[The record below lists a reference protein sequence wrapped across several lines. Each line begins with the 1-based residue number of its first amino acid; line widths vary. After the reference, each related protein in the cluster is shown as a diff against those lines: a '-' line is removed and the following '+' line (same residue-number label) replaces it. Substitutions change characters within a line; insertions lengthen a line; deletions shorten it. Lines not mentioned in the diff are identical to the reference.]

1 MEIIHNEFVFNQP
14 QRFMKLITS
23 PTTPF
28 GRKVRIVLLEKKI
41 PFELV
46 NDIPWSAETQVGNF
60 NPLGKVPVL
69 VLKDGE
75 ALFDSRVIVE
85 YLEHVSPVGH
95 LLPQEPDTRIHV
107 RKIES
112 LADGITDA
120 AALTFLEFKRPQA
133 QQSRDWILRQQNKVF
148 KGLEALSE
156 ALGEGTLFI
165 GNKLTLADIAAG
177 CCLGYLDLRFPDIK
191 WRNAHANLAAFY
203 EKVSSRPSFQE
214 TVPVA

>member
-1 MEIIHNEFVFNQP
+1 
-14 QRFMKLITS
+14 MKLISS

-46 NDIPWSAETQVGNF
+46 NDIPWSADTQVAHY

-75 ALFDSRVIVE
+75 TLFDSRVIVE

-95 LLPQEPDTRIHV
+95 ILPSDPTSRIQA
-107 RKIES
+107 RKIEA

-120 AALTFLEFKRPQA
+120 AALVFLEFKRPES
-133 QQSRDWILRQQNKVF
+133 QQSKDWMLRQQGKVF
-148 KGLEALSE
+148 SGLEALAE
-156 ALGEGTLFI
+156 ALGESSLLV
-165 GNKLTLADIAAG
+165 GNKLSLADIAAG
-177 CCLGYLDLRFPDIK
+177 CCLGYLDFRFPDIK
-191 WRNAHANLAAFY
+191 WREAHANLAAFY
-203 EKVSSRPSFQE
+203 AKLCERPSFKA

>member
-1 MEIIHNEFVFNQP
+1 
-14 QRFMKLITS
+14 MKLVSS

-46 NDIPWSAETQVGNF
+46 TDIPWNVDTQVASY

-75 ALFDSRVIVE
+75 TLYDSRVIVE

-95 LLPQEPDTRIHV
+95 LIPADPTSRIQTR
-107 RKIES
+107 KLEA

-120 AALTFLEFKRPQA
+120 AALVFLEFKRPESQRS
-133 QQSRDWILRQQNKVF
+133 QDWMLRQQTKVF
-148 KGLEALSE
+148 KGLEAMAE
-156 ALGEGTLFI
+156 RLGKNANFI
-165 GNKLTLADIAAG
+165 GNKFSLADIAAG
-177 CCLGYLDLRFPDIK
+177 CCLGYLDFRFPDIK
-191 WRNAHANLAAFY
+191 WREAHQNLAAFH
-203 EKVSSRPSFQE
+203 ERLCSRQSFRE
-214 TVPVA
+214 TAPVA

>member
-1 MEIIHNEFVFNQP
+1 
-14 QRFMKLITS
+14 MKLITS

-46 NDIPWSAETQVGNF
+46 NDIPWNADTRVGSY

-75 ALFDSRVIVE
+75 TLFDSRVIVE

-95 LLPQEPDTRIHV
+95 LIPQDPTSRIYV
-107 RKIES
+107 RKIEA

-120 AALTFLEFKRPQA
+120 AALIFLEFKRPEA
-133 QQSRDWILRQQNKVF
+133 QQSKDWMLRQQGKVF
-148 KGLEALSE
+148 KGLEALAE
-156 ALGEGTLFI
+156 ALGDGALFV

-177 CCLGYLDLRFPDIK
+177 CCLGYLDFRFPDIK
-191 WRNAHANLAAFY
+191 WRDAHANLAAFY
-203 EKVSSRPSFQE
+203 EKVGSRPSFME
-214 TVPVA
+214 TLPAV

>member
-1 MEIIHNEFVFNQP
+1 
-14 QRFMKLITS
+14 MKLITS

-46 NDIPWSAETQVGNF
+46 NDIPWNADTQVGTF

-75 ALFDSRVIVE
+75 TLFDSRVIVE

-95 LLPQEPDTRIHV
+95 LLPQDPSSRIRV
-107 RKIES
+107 RKIEA
-112 LADGITDA
+112 LADGVTDA
-120 AALTFLEFKRPQA
+120 AALVFLEFKRPES
-133 QQSRDWILRQQNKVF
+133 QQSRDWMLRQQGKVF

-156 ALGEGTLFI
+156 TLGEGQLFL

-177 CCLGYLDLRFPDIK
+177 CCLGYLDFRFPDIK
-191 WRNAHANLAAFY
+191 WRDAHANLAAFY
-203 EKVSSRPSFQE
+203 EKVGARPSFRE
-214 TVPVA
+214 TIPAA

>member
-1 MEIIHNEFVFNQP
+1 MSNHPNSL
-14 QRFMKLITS
+14 MKLITS
-23 PTTPF
+23 PTSPF

-46 NDIPWSAETQVGNF
+46 LDIPWNADTQVGNY

-69 VLKDGE
+69 VPKDGE
-75 ALFDSRVIVE
+75 TLFDSRVIVE

-95 LLPQEPDTRIHV
+95 LIPQDPTSRIRV
-107 RKIES
+107 RKIEA

-120 AALTFLEFKRPQA
+120 AALIFVEFKRPEA
-133 QQSRDWILRQQNKVF
+133 QQSRDWMLRQQTKVF

-156 ALGEGTLFI
+156 ALGEGTLFV
-165 GNKLTLADIAAG
+165 GNKLTLADIAAA
-177 CCLGYLDLRFPDIK
+177 CCLGYLDFRFPDIK
-191 WRNAHANLAAFY
+191 WRDTHANLAAFH
-203 EKVSSRPSFQE
+203 EKVGSRPSFKE

>member
-1 MEIIHNEFVFNQP
+1 
-14 QRFMKLITS
+14 MKLISS

-46 NDIPWSAETQVGNF
+46 NDVPWNADSQVGNF

-95 LLPQEPDTRIHV
+95 LLPVDPTSRIHV
-107 RKIES
+107 RKIEA

-120 AALTFLEFKRPQA
+120 AALVFLEFKRPEE
-133 QQSRDWILRQQNKVF
+133 QQNRDWMLRQQNKVF
-148 KGLEALSE
+148 RGLEALSE
-156 ALGEGTLFI
+156 ALGEKLNFVD
-165 GNKLTLADIAAG
+165 NKLSLADIAAG
-177 CCLGYLDLRFPDIK
+177 CCLGYLDFRFPDIK
-191 WRNAHANLAAFY
+191 WRESHANLAAFY
-203 EKVSSRPSFQE
+203 EKLSARPSFKA

>member
-1 MEIIHNEFVFNQP
+1 
-14 QRFMKLITS
+14 MKLISS

-46 NDIPWSAETQVGNF
+46 NDVPWTADTQVGNF

-75 ALFDSRVIVE
+75 TLFDSRVIVG

-95 LLPQEPDTRIHV
+95 ILPEDPNSRIHA
-107 RKIES
+107 RKIEA

-120 AALTFLEFKRPQA
+120 AALTFVEFKRPEV
-133 QQSRDWILRQQNKVF
+133 QQSRDWIVRQQSKIF

-156 ALGEGTLFI
+156 ALGEAPFFI
-165 GNKLTLADIAAG
+165 GNKLSLADIATG
-177 CCLGYLDLRFPDIK
+177 CCLAYLDFRFPDIK
-191 WRNAHANLAAFY
+191 WRDAHANLAAFY
-203 EKVSSRPSFQE
+203 GKISERPSFKE
-214 TVPVA
+214 TVPVV

>member
-1 MEIIHNEFVFNQP
+1 
-14 QRFMKLITS
+14 MKLVSS

-46 NDIPWSAETQVGNF
+46 TDIPWNADTQVGNF

-69 VLKDGE
+69 ALKDGE
-75 ALFDSRVIVE
+75 TLYDSRVIVE

-95 LLPQEPDTRIHV
+95 LIPEDPTSRIQTR
-107 RKIES
+107 KLEA

-120 AALTFLEFKRPQA
+120 AALIFLEYKRPENQR
-133 QQSRDWILRQQNKVF
+133 SKDWTLRQQNKVL

-156 ALGEGTLFI
+156 ALGEGGNLI
-165 GNKLTLADIAAG
+165 GNKFSLADIAAG
-177 CCLGYLDLRFPDIK
+177 CCLGYLDFRFPDIK
-191 WRNAHANLAAFY
+191 WRDAHANLATFY
-203 EKVSSRPSFQE
+203 EKLSNRPSFKA
-214 TVPVA
+214 TVPVL

>member
-1 MEIIHNEFVFNQP
+1 
-14 QRFMKLITS
+14 MKLITS
-23 PTTPF
+23 PTSPF

-41 PFELV
+41 PFELAL
-46 NDIPWSAETQVGNF
+46 DIPWNADTQVGNF

-75 ALFDSRVIVE
+75 TLYDSRVIVE

-95 LLPQEPDTRIHV
+95 LIPQDPTSRIHA
-107 RKIES
+107 RKIEA

-120 AALTFLEFKRPQA
+120 AALIFVEFKRPEA
-133 QQSRDWILRQQNKVF
+133 QQSRDWMLRQQNKVF

-156 ALGEGTLFI
+156 ALGEDALFV
-165 GNKLTLADIAAG
+165 GNKLSLADIAVG
-177 CCLGYLDLRFPDIK
+177 CCLGYLDFRFPDIK
-191 WRNAHANLAAFY
+191 WRDAHANLATFH
-203 EKVSSRPSFQE
+203 EKLSVRASFKE